1 MSNRPSRPVRNGW
14 RRIVLV
20 IAAAAFA
27 VWGSVAH
34 AADPIKIGFSIPL
47 TGGLASNG
55 RAILTTYQMWE
66 EDINVKGGLLGRP
79 VKLIYYDDQ
88 SNPALCLG
96 STPSS

>member
-1 MSNRPSRPVRNGW
+1 
-14 RRIVLV
+14 LV

-79 VKLIYYDDQ
+79 VKRLPLAFVGQAVTNGIANANQ
-88 SNPALCLG
+88 LGCLKW
-96 STPSS
+96 

>member
-1 MSNRPSRPVRNGW
+1 
-14 RRIVLV
+14 LV

-79 VKLIYYDDQ
+79 VKLIYYDDRGGGNREGRH
-88 SNPALCLG
+88 SEA
-96 STPSS
+96 